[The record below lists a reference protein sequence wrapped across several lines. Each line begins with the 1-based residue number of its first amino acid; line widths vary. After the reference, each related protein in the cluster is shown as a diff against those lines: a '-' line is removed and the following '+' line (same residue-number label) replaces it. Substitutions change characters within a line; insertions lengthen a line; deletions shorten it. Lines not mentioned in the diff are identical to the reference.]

1 MAENTISAIVP
12 DIYEALDVVSREL
25 TGLIPAVTIN
35 ASAARAGKDQN
46 IVVDVE
52 PANTGVD
59 ITPAMVVPDPAGQTS
74 GSTTITIDKSRAFPF
89 GFNGEQQN
97 ELDTG
102 PGYMS
107 VKAAKIAQAIRACV
121 NEVETDLAALH
132 KNFSRATGAAATI
145 PFATAGNLTNAS
157 LARKILKDNGG
168 DFDPQLVIDTAAGAN
183 FIGLQ
188 GQAQM
193 AGTDSIVRQ
202 GVLVDTA
209 GMPIRES
216 AQINEFTAGS
226 FTTGTLTSLVRA
238 VGLTT
243 LVTTGD
249 YSGGLGIG
257 DVITLAGDAN
267 QYVIQA
273 VSSTVI
279 TISAP
284 GLRIATA
291 ATGTIAI
298 TKIASTTRNMCFAR
312 SAIVLVAR
320 APATPEE
327 GDLASDRILITDP
340 RSGLTMEFAMYKGY
354 RKVRYE
360 VALAWGKKVV
370 KPEHTA
376 LLLG

>member
-1 MAENTISAIVP
+1 M
-12 DIYEALDVVSREL
+12 
-25 TGLIPAVTIN
+25 
-35 ASAARAGKDQN
+35 
-46 IVVDVE
+46 
-52 PANTGVD
+52 
-59 ITPAMVVPDPAGQTS
+59 
-74 GSTTITIDKSRAFPF
+74 
-89 GFNGEQQN
+89 
-97 ELDTG
+97 
-102 PGYMS
+102 
-107 VKAAKIAQAIRACV
+107 
-121 NEVETDLAALH
+121 H

-243 LVTTGD
+243 LVTTAD

-279 TISAP
+279 TISEP
-284 GLRIATA
+284 GLLIATA

-327 GDLASDRILITDP
+327 GDLATDRILITDP

>member
-1 MAENTISAIVP
+1 MAENTITAIVP

-89 GFNGEQQN
+89 GFNGEDQKK
-97 ELDTG
+97 LDTG

-107 VKAAKIAQAIRACV
+107 VKASKIAQAIRACV

-168 DFDPQLVIDTAAGAN
+168 DFDTQLVIDTAAGAN

-243 LVTTGD
+243 LVTTAD

-279 TISAP
+279 TISEP
-284 GLRIATA
+284 GLLIATA

-327 GDLASDRILITDP
+327 GDLATDRILITDP